1 MLKEDCFFLGTIVGK
16 YSFKGEVLIKLETDS
31 PKSYLDLE
39 AVLVNNPHGL
49 VPFFIDSARLH
60 KTSLLRVKFEGVSN
74 ETEADQLIKKKVFL
88 PLDQLPKL
96 EGNRF
101 YYHEI
106 KDFIAIDQFEKKIGV
121 IKSVNDS
128 GPQALFIIDNNGTEI
143 LIPVH
148 DNFITKLNR
157 EKKRIYLN
165 LPDGLL
171 EIFQ

>member
-39 AVLVNNPHGL
+39 AVLVNNPQGL
-49 VPFFIDSARLH
+49 VPFFINSAQLH
-60 KTSLLRVKFEGVSN
+60 KTTLLRVKFEGVSN

-121 IKSVNDS
+121 LKSVNDS
-128 GPQALFIIDNNGTEI
+128 GPQALFMIDNNGTEI

-157 EKKRIYLN
+157 EEKRIYLN

>member
-39 AVLVNNPHGL
+39 AVLVNNPQGL

-128 GPQALFIIDNNGTEI
+128 GPQALFMIDNNGTEI

-157 EKKRIYLN
+157 EEKRIYLN

>member
-39 AVLVNNPHGL
+39 GVLVNNPQCIG
-49 VPFFIDSARLH
+49 PFFIDSAQLQ
-60 KTSLLRVKFEGVSN
+60 KTTLLRVKFEGVSN

-128 GPQALFIIDNNGTEI
+128 GPQALFMIDNNGTEI

-157 EKKRIYLN
+157 EEKRIYLN

>member
-39 AVLVNNPHGL
+39 AVLVNNPQGL
-49 VPFFIDSARLH
+49 VPFFIDIAQLH
-60 KTSLLRVKFEGVSN
+60 KTKLLRVKFEGVSN

-128 GPQALFIIDNNGTEI
+128 GPQALFMIDNNGTEI

-157 EKKRIYLN
+157 EEKRIYLN

>member
-39 AVLVNNPHGL
+39 AVLVNNPQGL

-128 GPQALFIIDNNGTEI
+128 GPQALFMIDNNGTEI

>member
-39 AVLVNNPHGL
+39 AVLVNNPLGL
-49 VPFFIDSARLH
+49 VPFFIDSAQLH
-60 KTSLLRVKFEGVSN
+60 KTALLRVKFEGVSN
-74 ETEADQLIKKKVFL
+74 ETEAAQLIKKKVFL

-101 YYHEI
+101 YYHEV
-106 KDFIAIDQFEKKIGV
+106 KDFVAIDQFEKKIGV

-128 GPQALFIIDNNGTEI
+128 GPQALFMIDNNGTEI

-157 EKKRIYLN
+157 EEKRIYLN

>member
-128 GPQALFIIDNNGTEI
+128 GPQALFMIDNNGTEI

>member
-39 AVLVNNPHGL
+39 AVLVNNPQGL
-49 VPFFIDSARLH
+49 VPFFIDSAQLH
-60 KTSLLRVKFEGVSN
+60 KTTLLRVKFEGVSN
-74 ETEADQLIKKKVFL
+74 ETEVDKLIKKKVFL

-106 KDFIAIDQFEKKIGV
+106 KDFVAIDQFEKKIGV

-128 GPQALFIIDNNGTEI
+128 GPQALFMIDNNGTEI

-157 EKKRIYLN
+157 EEKRIYLN

-171 EIFQ
+171 EIFK

>member
-1 MLKEDCFFLGTIVGK
+1 MLKEDCFFLGSIVGK
-16 YSFKGEVLIKLETDS
+16 YSFKGEVLIKLDTDS
-31 PKSYLDLE
+31 PKSYLDLT
-39 AVLVNNPHGL
+39 AILVDTVQGL
-49 VPFFIDSARLH
+49 VPFFIDRIQLH
-60 KTSLLRVKFEGVSN
+60 KTKLLRIKFEGIAT

-96 EGNRF
+96 NGSCF

-106 KDFIAIDQFEKKIGV
+106 KGFIAIDQFEKKIGML
-121 IKSVNDS
+121 KSVNDS
-128 GPQALFIIDNNGTEI
+128 GPQALFMIDNNGTEI

-148 DNFITKLNR
+148 DNFIIKLDR
-157 EKKRIYLN
+157 EGKKIHLN

>member
-128 GPQALFIIDNNGTEI
+128 GPQALFMIDNNGTEI

-157 EKKRIYLN
+157 EEKRIYLN

>member
-128 GPQALFIIDNNGTEI
+128 GPQALFMIDNNGTEI

-148 DNFITKLNR
+148 DNFITKLSR
-157 EKKRIYLN
+157 EEKRIYLN

>member
-31 PKSYLDLE
+31 PKSSLDLE
-39 AVLVNNPHGL
+39 AVLVNNAQGL
-49 VPFFIDSARLH
+49 VPFFIDCAQLH
-60 KTSLLRVKFEGVSN
+60 KTTLLRVKFEGVSN

-96 EGNRF
+96 EGNLF
-101 YYHEI
+101 YYHEV
-106 KDFIAIDQFEKKIGV
+106 KDFVAIDQFEKKIGV
-121 IKSVNDS
+121 IKSVNDA
-128 GPQALFIIDNNGTEI
+128 GPQALFMIDNNGTEI

-157 EKKRIYLN
+157 EEKRIYLN

-171 EIFQ
+171 EIFK

>member
-157 EKKRIYLN
+157 EEKRIYLN

>member
-96 EGNRF
+96 EGNHF

-128 GPQALFIIDNNGTEI
+128 GPQALFMIDNNGTEI